1 MKNCLQYLSYNER
14 IQRGTIDFPIEIYHL
29 YEHHPQY
36 VMAFHWHMEYEIIC
50 IRQGE
55 FRATLDDQEFTARAG
70 DVLFVSSG
78 TLHAGVPEN
87 CVYDCIVFDMRMLL
101 QQDHACHPMIQRII
115 DGDIWID
122 QVMPQEDTQLMDVV
136 QNLFSAMGSRSMGY
150 QLIVQGCLY
159 QMLGVILQKGY
170 YSSVPLKNHRNYK
183 KVSQLKKALALIEEN
198 YSTPLTL
205 EQLSASAGMSPKYFC
220 RFFQEMTHHTPIEY
234 LNICRIEHAC
244 YQLITTGNS
253 VTDIAFNCGFN
264 DLSYFIKTF
273 RRYKGT
279 TPKRYLSAS
288 SSPNEP
294 HDTSSGTET
303 EKSFLAKS

>member
-1 MKNCLQYLSYNER
+1 MQYLSYNER
-14 IQRGTIDFPIEIYHL
+14 KKRGTIDFPIELYHL
-29 YEHHPQY
+29 NETHPQY
-36 VMAFHWHMEYEIIC
+36 VMAFHWHMEYEIIL
-50 IRQGE
+50 IRKGE
-55 FRATLDDQEFTARAG
+55 FRVTLDDRELTAREG

-78 TLHAGVPEN
+78 TIHAGEPVD

-101 QQDHACHPMIQRII
+101 QQNHASMPLIRRII
-115 DGDIWID
+115 DGEIRIHQELPGED
-122 QVMPQEDTQLMDVV
+122 QKLMEIVHA
-136 QNLFSAMGSRSMGY
+136 LFSALGYRGMGY
-150 QLIVQGCLY
+150 QLVVQGCLY

-170 YSSVPLKNHRNYK
+170 YSSAPLHENRNYK
-183 KVSQLKKALALIEEN
+183 KVGQLKKVLALIEEN
-198 YSTPLTL
+198 YHTPLTL

-244 YQLITTGNS
+244 YQLITTGDS

-279 TPKRYLSAS
+279 TPKRYLTSA
-288 SSPNEP
+288 NRTERKNNL
-294 HDTSSGTET
+294 SGELLTE
-303 EKSFLAKS
+303 S